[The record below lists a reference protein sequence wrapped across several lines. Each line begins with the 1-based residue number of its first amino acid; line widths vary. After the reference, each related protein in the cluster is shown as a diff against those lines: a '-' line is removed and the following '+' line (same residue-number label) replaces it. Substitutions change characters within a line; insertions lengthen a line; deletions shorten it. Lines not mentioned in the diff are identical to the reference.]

1 MWAMVPLRF
10 DPMTAA
16 DWPMVRRI
24 YQEGIETGQATFE
37 SAPPATWDDFI
48 KNKLPAC
55 CLVARNNTSQVTGWA
70 VLSAVS
76 ARPVYAGVAEV
87 SVYVAAA
94 HRGRGVG
101 DALLR
106 ELIRAAE
113 AGGIWMLQSA
123 TFPENEASIALQV
136 KHGFR
141 VVGTRERIGRMSHG
155 ALAGR
160 WRDTVL
166 LERRSPVAG
175 AE

>member
-1 MWAMVPLRF
+1 MALLRF
-10 DPMTAA
+10 DPMTPD
-16 DWPMVRRI
+16 DWPAVRRI

-48 KNKLPAC
+48 KSKLPAYG
-55 CLVARNNTSQVTGWA
+55 LVARNGTGQAIGWA
-70 VLSAVS
+70 VLSTVS

-94 HRGRGVG
+94 HRGLGVG
-101 DALLR
+101 VALLR
-106 ELIRAAE
+106 ELIRVAD
-113 AGGIWMLQSA
+113 AGGIWTLQSS
-123 TFPENEASIALQV
+123 TFPENEASIALQA

-141 VVGTRERIGRMSHG
+141 VVGTRERIGRMNHG

-175 AE
+175 TE

>member
-1 MWAMVPLRF
+1 MVPIRF
-10 DPMTAA
+10 SPMTPA
-16 DWPMVRRI
+16 DWPMVRSI

-37 SAPPATWDDFI
+37 CAPPATWDDFI
-48 KNKLPAC
+48 KSKLPAYG
-55 CLVARNNTSQVTGWA
+55 LVARNGTGQAIGWA
-70 VLSAVS
+70 VLSTVS
-76 ARPVYAGVAEV
+76 ARPVYNGVAEV

-94 HRGRGVG
+94 HRGLGVG

-106 ELIRAAE
+106 ELIRTAD
-113 AGGIWMLQSA
+113 AGGIWTLQSS

-166 LERRSPVAG
+166 LERRSLVAG
-175 AE
+175 TE

>member
-1 MWAMVPLRF
+1 
-10 DPMTAA
+10 MTPA
-16 DWPMVRRI
+16 DWPAVRRI

-37 SAPPATWDDFI
+37 CAAPATWEDFI
-48 KNKLPAC
+48 KSKLSAG
-55 CLVARNNTSQVTGWA
+55 CLVARNGAGQVTGWA

-94 HRGRGVG
+94 HRGHGVG
-101 DALLR
+101 NALLR
-106 ELIRAAE
+106 ELIRTAD
-113 AGGIWMLQSA
+113 AGGIWTLQSS
-123 TFPENEASIALQV
+123 TFPENEASTALQV